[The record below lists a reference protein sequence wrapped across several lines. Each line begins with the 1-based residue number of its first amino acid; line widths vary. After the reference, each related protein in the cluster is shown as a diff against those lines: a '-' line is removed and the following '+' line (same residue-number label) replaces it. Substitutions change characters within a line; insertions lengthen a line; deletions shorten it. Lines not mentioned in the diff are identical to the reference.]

1 LETRTNGAKIEKKAL
16 KLGYMPL
23 SDCLPLLIAQDKG
36 FFNQEGLKVE
46 LQMVMRSLFQM
57 RCIVNFLNSTRP
69 SLIKQ
74 LP

>member
-1 LETRTNGAKIEKKAL
+1 
-16 KLGYMPL
+16 MPL

-57 RCIVNFLNSTRP
+57 RCIVNFLNSARP